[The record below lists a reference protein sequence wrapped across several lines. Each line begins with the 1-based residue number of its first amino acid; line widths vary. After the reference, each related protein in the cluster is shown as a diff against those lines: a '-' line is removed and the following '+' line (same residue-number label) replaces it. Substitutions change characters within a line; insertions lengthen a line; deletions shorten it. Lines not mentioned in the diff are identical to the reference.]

1 MSLSPELDEFAPA
14 LLDSPLRGNPLLIGN
29 RADPRLVDP
38 RLSGLVEDAL
48 AEAQTQGHAEGYAAG
63 YEEGRTL
70 AEREV
75 RAQFEA
81 AEASA
86 LEQIR
91 VEYAGLQAAASAMRD
106 ALATFEAGAVPTYD
120 QTAESLGPVVLVLV
134 EALLGREPTQGSEA
148 AIDSIRRALR
158 MMPAGSAVT
167 VHLNSRDAA
176 EIAAS
181 SVDLSALL
189 ERRVIVR
196 PDASIPHGSA
206 RVESGARHVDA
217 HLASAIERLREVL
230 GA

>member
-1 MSLSPELDEFAPA
+1 MSLSPELEDFAPA
-14 LLDSPLRGNPLLIGN
+14 LMDSPLRGNPLLVGN

-48 AEAQTQGHAEGYAAG
+48 AEAQTRGHAQGYAAG
-63 YEEGRTL
+63 YEEGRAL

-81 AEASA
+81 DEASA

-91 VEYAGLQAAASAMRD
+91 IEYAGLQAAASAMRE
-106 ALATFEAGAVPTYD
+106 ALATFEAGALPAYD
-120 QTAESLGPVVLVLV
+120 HAAESLGPVVLVLV
-134 EALLGREPTQGSEA
+134 ETLLGREPTEGSEVV
-148 AIDSIRRALR
+148 IDSIRRALR

-196 PDASIPHGSA
+196 PDSSVPNGSA
-206 RVESGARHVDA
+206 RVESGARQVDA
-217 HLASAIERLREVL
+217 HLASALDRLREVL